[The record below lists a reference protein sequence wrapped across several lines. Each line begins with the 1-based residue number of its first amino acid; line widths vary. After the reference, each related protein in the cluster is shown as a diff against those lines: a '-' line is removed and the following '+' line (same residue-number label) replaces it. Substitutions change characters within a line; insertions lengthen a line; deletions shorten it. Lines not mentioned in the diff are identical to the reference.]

1 MNIDAIRAVFL
12 ALETG
17 SLSAAGAQL
26 RVPPSTIS
34 RRIKELETDLG
45 RRLIVR
51 GGRGVSAAEE
61 AKDTLSKLKEVLMAV
76 DDCYAQAS
84 SITRL
89 RVNATLEMTISLLP
103 PLIPGFVKQFP
114 NIFIEL
120 VGADQI
126 VGLIEADFD
135 LGIRTGPLKDSS
147 LIAKRLRSD
156 GLVLAASPALAKDI
170 IDIEDF
176 ASTPFVQ
183 MSGRSSGLSGH
194 WRGEPITI
202 SPPLLARFNT
212 FTAAVPSLLAGL
224 GYAEMPLHLIK
235 KYIES
240 GQLVQLDR
248 FQLNEIPVH
257 ALYPKHHRN
266 QRAITAFIEQVE
278 TALNV

>member
-1 MNIDAIRAVFL
+1 MNINAIRTVLLAV
-12 ALETG
+12 ESG

-26 RVPPSTIS
+26 GVPPSTIS
-34 RRIKELETDLG
+34 RRINELEADLD

-61 AKDTLSKLKEVLMAV
+61 AKDTLLKLKEVLMAV
-76 DDCYAQAS
+76 DDCYAEAS

-89 RVNATLEMTISLLP
+89 RVNATLEMTVSLLP
-103 PLIPGFVKQFP
+103 FLIPGFLKQFP

-120 VGADQI
+120 VGDDQF

-135 LGIRTGPLKDSS
+135 LAIRTGPLKDSS

-156 GLVLAASPALAKDI
+156 GLVLVASPSLAQKI
-170 IDIEDF
+170 IDINDL

-183 MSGRSSGLSGH
+183 MSGRPSGLSGH
-194 WRGEPITI
+194 RNGEPFTV
-202 SPPLLARFNT
+202 SPPLLARLNT

-224 GYAEMPLHLIK
+224 AYAAMPVHIAK
-235 KYIES
+235 KYIAS
-240 GQLVQLDR
+240 GQLIQLSQ

-266 QRAITAFIEQVE
+266 QQAITAFIDQVE
-278 TALNV
+278 AALYV